1 MSRLEQARQYLNNPN
16 VRTMLDL
23 IATSEGVKHG
33 YNTGFGNS
41 YVSDLS
47 RHPNQIKTFRQTDG
61 ITNTTSAFGRYQ
73 YLNKTWKGLNSKYGL
88 PSDMSPTN
96 QDLGAILLMM
106 ENGSLKHALNGDFK
120 TAALK
125 ASDTWVSLPGST
137 AKQPKHDISF
147 VDKFL
152 SKRGVANTGTSVPY
166 SAAPM
171 KDTEPAKSIDLSTQE
186 QQQHTIE
193 SQPTYGGLNLDKA
206 IMGDVGNDT
215 MPRAEPELNL
225 NPYANQYVKQITPTF
240 FGDINMNSVPMLAA
254 LRKVYG

>member
-23 IATSEGVKHG
+23 IASSEGVKHG

-61 ITNTTSAFGRYQ
+61 TTNTTSAFGRYQ
-73 YLNKTWKGLNSKYGL
+73 YLNRTWKGLGDKYGL
-88 PSDMSPTN
+88 PSDMSPVN

-106 ENGSLKHALNGDFK
+106 ENGSLKPALAGDFK
-120 TAALK
+120 TAARR
-125 ASDTWVSLPGST
+125 ASGTWVSLPGST

-147 VDKFL
+147 VDNFL

-166 SAAPM
+166 STSLM

-186 QQQHTIE
+186 QQPVAE
-193 SQPTYGGLNLDKA
+193 AQPAYGGLNLDKA
-206 IMGDVGNDT
+206 IMGDVGNVT
-215 MPRAEPELNL
+215 MPRAEPDL
-225 NPYANQYVKQITPTF
+225 NPNSYANPYIKQITPTF